1 MYENLS
7 TKQKNILNFI
17 KVYIK
22 ANGYPPAIREICTEL
37 NINST
42 STVHNH
48 ILKLEEKGYIR
59 RDPQKNRALE
69 IIDLDF
75 NSNFFKKET
84 FDVPIVGKVTA
95 GEPILAIENIEDSY
109 PLPIEL
115 SHRGDLFILNVQGE
129 SMVEAGILD
138 GDKIIIRQQQN
149 ANNGDIVVAL
159 IDDSA
164 TVKRYFKREN
174 YIELKPENSSMYS
187 IIVTEVEI
195 IGKVIGLYRDIN

>member
-1 MYENLS
+1 MLNFQC